1 MCSVIL
7 CVWLSE
13 AWSCID
19 PVEDQYLFP
28 TVATEWDKSSIQK
41 NRRLI
46 QSSQKQF
53 VIWIYSYR
61 LRRPLLFLVFKAVD
75 QPYRGALSFLRL
87 PYCDLFATWV
97 AVLPKITVA
106 MDHVW
111 NK

>member
-1 MCSVIL
+1 MFSLPV
-7 CVWLSE
+7 CVCVLLSE

-41 NRRLI
+41 NRWLI

-61 LRRPLLFLVFKAVD
+61 IRRLLLFLVFKTFD
-75 QPYRGALSFLRL
+75 RPRGGALSFFFFFFKASLL
-87 PYCDLFATWV
+87 
-97 AVLPKITVA
+97 
-106 MDHVW
+106 
-111 NK
+111 